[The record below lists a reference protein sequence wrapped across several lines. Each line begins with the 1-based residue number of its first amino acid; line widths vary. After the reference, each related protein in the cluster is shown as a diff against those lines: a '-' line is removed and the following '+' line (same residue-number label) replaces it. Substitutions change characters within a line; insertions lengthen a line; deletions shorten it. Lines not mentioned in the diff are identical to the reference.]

1 VCGLLPN
8 KNGVKNN
15 KLYDVCHGIDLT
27 FSSQNCYV
35 LINLFVES
43 DLGDL
48 ENGIE
53 SNEFWYLSIFYVVNF
68 NDT

>member
-43 DLGDL
+43 DLGDPVDAYFNIL
-48 ENGIE
+48 AKI
-53 SNEFWYLSIFYVVNF
+53 SCVINF
-68 NDT
+68 LNKI